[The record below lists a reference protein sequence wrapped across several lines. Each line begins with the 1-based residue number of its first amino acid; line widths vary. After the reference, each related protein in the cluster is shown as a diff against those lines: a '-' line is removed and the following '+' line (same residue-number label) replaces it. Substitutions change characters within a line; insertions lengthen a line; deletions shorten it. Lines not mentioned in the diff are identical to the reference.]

1 MYFVNLGA
9 TKTIWKGDGTIAFNI
24 QDIFNTRSRETYAFG
39 PTFVRNSYMQ
49 WQPRQFSLSL
59 TYRFKQG
66 EKVDQPKRKKDINNN
81 YDGGD
86 EQGGP
91 M

>member
-1 MYFVNLGA
+1 
-9 TKTIWKGDGTIAFNI
+9 
-24 QDIFNTRSRETYAFG
+24 
-39 PTFVRNSYMQ
+39 MQ

>member
-1 MYFVNLGA
+1 
-9 TKTIWKGDGTIAFNI
+9 
-24 QDIFNTRSRETYAFG
+24 
-39 PTFVRNSYMQ
+39 MQ

-66 EKVDQPKRKKDINNN
+66 NEKVEQPKRKKDINSNAQ
-81 YDGGD
+81 GD
-86 EQGGP
+86 DQQVP